1 MKYQKILGLVAT
13 AGLLLAGCAIQIPTT
28 VIHGSATRMPFTFR
42 LLWAASLPEAI
53 RLHLMKPDRRV
64 LIKVM

>member
-13 AGLLLAGCAIQIPTT
+13 AGLLLAALQIPTT
-28 VIHGSATRMPFTFR
+28 VIHGSATRMPFTYR
-42 LLWAASLPEAI
+42 LRWAASSPEAI

-64 LIKVM
+64 LILVM